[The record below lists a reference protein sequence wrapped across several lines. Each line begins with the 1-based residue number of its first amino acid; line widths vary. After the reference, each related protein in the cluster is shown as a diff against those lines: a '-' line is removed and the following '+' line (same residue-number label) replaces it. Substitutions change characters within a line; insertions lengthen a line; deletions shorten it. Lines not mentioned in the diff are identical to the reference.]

1 VDGARFAGGGD
12 LDVVGWRVF
21 ERALA
26 ESVDAVCI
34 AVARSGGAHDL
45 AAVYVNDAFV
55 QLTGYTPDLIVGS
68 DPLAL
73 LHGTETCSSAVTALR
88 AAVSAGD
95 AGQIEALHYRN
106 DGTQF
111 FAEVRFVPVRDG
123 NDGVTHWIFAC
134 RDATE
139 RWLVQSEMVRL
150 QLLESELADAA
161 RRDELTG
168 LPNRTLFVAR
178 LRASIDAARAC
189 GVARAAALFLD
200 VDRFKLVNDTFG
212 HLAGD
217 RLLVAVARRLERY
230 VRRTDIVA
238 RIGGDEFMVLLDG
251 VDDEQHAAALGRR
264 IIDGLAEPFM
274 LENSDT
280 PELRVT
286 SSIGIAMVHGTY
298 TDPDDVLRDAD
309 AAMYHAKSLGRGHC
323 AVFAREM
330 RARRSTAPSG
340 DTHAH

>member
-1 VDGARFAGGGD
+1 VDGVQFAAGGD
-12 LDVVGWRVF
+12 LEVGARVF

-26 ESVDAVCI
+26 ESIDAVCI
-34 AVARSGGAHDL
+34 AVARPAGQPDL
-45 AAVYVNDAFV
+45 VAVYVNDAFAR
-55 QLTGYTPDLIVGS
+55 LTLYAPDAIVGR
-68 DPLAL
+68 DPLTL
-73 LHGTETCSSAVTALR
+73 LRGPATSESA
-88 AAVSAGD
+88 AAVIRHAVAAGD
-95 AGQIEALHYRN
+95 AGQIEALHYRS
-106 DGTQF
+106 DGTPF
-111 FAEVRFVPVRDG
+111 FAEVRFVPVRDA

-139 RWLVQSEMVRL
+139 RWLAQSEMLRL

-168 LPNRTLFVAR
+168 LLNRTAFITR
-178 LRASIDAARAC
+178 LRVSIEAARTH

-230 VRRTDIVA
+230 VRSTDTVA

-264 IIDGLAEPFM
+264 IIEGLAEPFV
-274 LENSDT
+274 LAG
-280 PELRVT
+280 PEAQELCVT
-286 SSIGIAMVHGTY
+286 SSIGIAMVHGMY
-298 TDPDDVLRDAD
+298 DDPDDVLRDAD
-309 AAMYHAKSLGRGHC
+309 AAMYRAKALGRGHC
-323 AVFAREM
+323 AVFAP
-330 RARRSTAPSG
+330 AAPAW
-340 DTHAH
+340 H

>member
-1 VDGARFAGGGD
+1 VDPARCAAGGD
-12 LDVVGWRVF
+12 LEAIGSRVF

-34 AVARSGGAHDL
+34 AVSRPAGTPRL
-45 AAVYVNDAFV
+45 EAVYVNDAFAR
-55 QLTGYTPDLIVGS
+55 LTRYVPGRIAGR

-73 LHGTETCSSAVTALR
+73 LHGPETCAS
-88 AAVSAGD
+88 AVSAVRDALAAGE
-95 AGQIEALHYRN
+95 AGQIEALHYRS
-106 DGTQF
+106 DGTPF
-111 FAEVRFVPVRDG
+111 FAEVRFVPVHDANG
-123 NDGVTHWIFAC
+123 AVTHWIIAC

-139 RWLVQSEMVRL
+139 RWLEQSEILRL
-150 QLLESELADAA
+150 QLLEAELADAA

-178 LRASIDAARAC
+178 LRASIEVAREC

-230 VRRTDIVA
+230 VRRTDTVA

-251 VDDEQHAAALGRR
+251 VDDEQHAAALGCR
-264 IIDGLAEPFM
+264 IIDGLAEPFV
-274 LENSDT
+274 LDG
-280 PELRVT
+280 PDAHELCVT

-298 TDPDDVLRDAD
+298 ADPDDVLRDAD
-309 AAMYHAKSLGRGHC
+309 AAMYHAKALGRGHC
-323 AVFAREM
+323 AVFAPKM
-330 RARRSTAPSG
+330 RARRSVAAQSRRF
-340 DTHAH
+340 